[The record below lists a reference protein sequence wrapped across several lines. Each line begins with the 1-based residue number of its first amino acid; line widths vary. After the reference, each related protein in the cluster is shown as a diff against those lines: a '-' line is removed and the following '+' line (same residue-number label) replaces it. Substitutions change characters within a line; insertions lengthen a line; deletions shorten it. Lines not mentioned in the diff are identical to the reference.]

1 MAQET
6 PTRRVV
12 VPGIVVTVAGAG
24 AGFAVASTSSAADP
38 KPPTAAANGG
48 GDTPGGGSAGPLAQ
62 LSDVPPDGGV
72 VLSDAGI
79 VLTRD
84 SGDGIQGFS
93 AVCTHQGCLVSSVAQ
108 GQINCPCHGS
118 SFDARTGEPVA
129 GPARTKLPPV
139 AVTVRDN
146 AVFRA

>member
-48 GDTPGGGSAGPLAQ
+48 GDAPGGEDGPLVQ

>member
-24 AGFAVASTSSAADP
+24 AGFAVASNSSAADP

-48 GDTPGGGSAGPLAQ
+48 GDAPGGEAGPLAQ
-62 LSDVPPDGGV
+62 LSDVPLDGGV

>member
-12 VPGIVVTVAGAG
+12 VPGVVVTVAGAA
-24 AGFAVASTSSAADP
+24 AGFAVASNSSAADP

-48 GDTPGGGSAGPLAQ
+48 GGAPGGTTGPLAQ
-62 LSDVPPDGGV
+62 LSDVPADGGV

-79 VLTRD
+79 VLTRG
-84 SGDGIQGFS
+84 SGDDIQGFS

-118 SFDARTGEPVA
+118 SFDARTGAPVA
-129 GPARTKLPPV
+129 GPAKKNLPPV

-146 AVFRA
+146 AVYMA